1 VKASSH
7 NPAIIQETCLFML
20 RTLTI
25 RDFVIVDTIEL
36 EFSNG
41 FTVLTGETGA
51 GKSILIDAL
60 QLALGGRGEA
70 SMVREG
76 AAKADISADFAL
88 TPAASAWLE
97 QHEFGSEEGGALL
110 RRVVD
115 NAGRSKS
122 YINGSAAT
130 AGQLRE
136 LGELLV
142 DIHGQH
148 AHQTLLKPDAQRALL
163 DNQIA
168 VRDPAASAQVQAV
181 ASAYKS
187 WRALAR
193 QREEYDTNAKNVLL
207 ERERLEWQV
216 SELDKLAV
224 KPGEW
229 TEIGNEHSRLSHA
242 ASLIEGA
249 QEALEALSE
258 SEQPILSQLSSLN
271 LKLSKLTD
279 VDAGLQAVLD
289 CMEPARIQLQ
299 EAVYALNN
307 YVDKVELDPARLAQ
321 VDARM
326 DAIHSTARKF
336 RVTPDDLPAEHATLK
351 AKLQQ
356 LADATDVDGLRRQE
370 DKAKGIY
377 MAAAQTLSATRD
389 GAAQRLSS
397 QVSEAM
403 QELSMSGGRF
413 VVALNPCEPT
423 VHGLE
428 HVEFLVAGHAGVAP
442 RALAKVASG
451 GELARISLAISV
463 ITAHATTV
471 PTLIFD
477 EVDTGIGGGVAEVVG
492 RLLKRLGQSRQVLCV
507 THLPQVASQAN
518 QHFQVAKGTTD
529 AGKTVSRIDVLNNKA
544 RVEEVA
550 RMLGGIEITE
560 TTRKHARELLAS

>member
-1 VKASSH
+1 
-7 NPAIIQETCLFML
+7 ML

-41 FTVLTGETGA
+41 FSVFTGETGA

-60 QLALGGRGEA
+60 QLALGGRGDA

-88 TPAASAWLE
+88 TPAAASWLE
-97 QHEFGSEEGGALL
+97 QNEFGTEDGALL
-110 RRVVD
+110 RRVID
-115 NAGRSKS
+115 NAGRSKA
-122 YINGSAAT
+122 YINGIAAT

-136 LGELLV
+136 LGEMLV

-148 AHQTLLKPDAQRALL
+148 AHQSLLKQDAQRALL
-163 DNQIA
+163 DNQVA
-168 VRDPAASAQVQAV
+168 MRDAAAGAQAQEV
-181 ASAYKS
+181 AGAYKA

-193 QREEYDTNAKNVLL
+193 QREEYETNAKNVLL

-216 SELDKLAV
+216 GELDKLAV

-229 TEIGNEHSRLSHA
+229 TEISNEHSRLSHA
-242 ASLIEGA
+242 ASLLEGA
-249 QEALEALSE
+249 QEALSALSE
-258 SEQPILSQLSSLN
+258 SEDHPILSQLSSMN
-271 LKLSKLTD
+271 QKLAKLAD
-279 VDAGLQAVLD
+279 VDVGLQAVLD

-299 EAVYALNN
+299 EAVYALND
-307 YVDKVELDPARLAQ
+307 YIDKVELDPERLSQ

-336 RVTPDDLPAEHATLK
+336 RVTPEELPEEHAQLS
-351 AKLQQ
+351 AKLRQ
-356 LADATDVDGLRRQE
+356 LADASDLEGLRRQE
-370 DKAKGIY
+370 DKAKAVY
-377 MAAAQTLSATRD
+377 MDAAKKLSTIRN

-413 VVALNPCEPT
+413 VVALNPCEPA
-423 VHGLE
+423 VYGLE
-428 HVEFLVAGHAGVAP
+428 QVEFLVAGHAGVAP
-442 RALAKVASG
+442 RPLAKVASG

-463 ITAHATTV
+463 ITANATTV

-518 QHFQVAKGTTD
+518 QHFQVAKGTTG
-529 AGKTVSRIDVLNNKA
+529 AGKTVSRIDVLDNKA

>member
-1 VKASSH
+1 
-7 NPAIIQETCLFML
+7 ML

-60 QLALGGRGEA
+60 QLALGGRGDA

-88 TPAASAWLE
+88 TPAANVWLE
-97 QHEFGSEEGGALL
+97 QNEFDTDEGGALL
-110 RRVVD
+110 RRVID

-122 YINGSAAT
+122 YINGVAAT
-130 AGQLRE
+130 ASQLRE

-148 AHQTLLKPDAQRALL
+148 AHQSLLKLDAQRALL
-163 DNQIA
+163 DNQVA
-168 VRDPAASAQVQAV
+168 VRDPGATAQVQEV
-181 ASAYKS
+181 ASAYKA
-187 WRALAR
+187 WKALAR
-193 QREEYDTNAKNVLL
+193 QREEFETNAKNVLL

-216 SELDKLAV
+216 GELDKLAV

-229 TEIGNEHSRLSHA
+229 AEITNEHSRLSHA

-249 QEALEALSE
+249 QEALNALSE

-271 LKLSKLTD
+271 QKLAKLAG
-279 VDAGLQAVLD
+279 VDADLQAVLD

-299 EAVYALNN
+299 EAVYALNT
-307 YVDKVELDPARLAQ
+307 YVDKVELDPERLSQ

-336 RVTPDDLPAEHATLK
+336 RVTPDELPDEHATLK

-356 LADATDVDGLRRQE
+356 LADASDVEGLRKQE
-370 DKAKGIY
+370 EKAKAAY
-377 MAAAQTLSATRD
+377 MAVAQKLSATRAQ
-389 GAAQRLSS
+389 AAQRLSS

-413 VVALNPCEPT
+413 VVALNPCEPAAY
-423 VHGLE
+423 GIE
-428 HVEFLVAGHAGVAP
+428 QVEFLVAGHAGVAP
-442 RALAKVASG
+442 RPLAKVASG

-463 ITAHATTV
+463 ITANATTV

-518 QHFQVAKGTTD
+518 QHFQVAKDTTD
-529 AGKTVSRIDVLNNKA
+529 GGKTVSRIDVLDNKA